1 MTAWRSTLW
10 LAQTSWQECAH
21 LGHREIDVEHVF
33 LATLQDEGVS
43 RVLLPHGVDAEGTRA
58 AVGEVLRAQVDAL
71 GVETAALT
79 SPPRRAPQDLHH
91 GAVGTLPVTPRAR
104 ELMRVT
110 TSVAGLA
117 ARLVGEPS
125 GTVRG
130 LLLHQG
136 ADPDQVAADLEAH
149 GDAPDPGLDVST
161 LPGIGEL
168 DGIPVLARRATR
180 LLTGD
185 LQSLWPRVGTAAGT
199 KPWLSLSPSATAR
212 SETTITDSLSRS
224 RVMPWRGPGTLTR
237 ERVFVHEPSDGAAG
251 IALWQSSWDLRVWG
265 RRRSGPGTFHHVRL
279 VPEVR
284 GTRVELV
291 SGVVRQPDQR
301 RSLLAAPL
309 RPAVAAGLAIAN
321 RNALYQLGLLCDA
334 SPATG
339 E

>member
-33 LATLQDEGVS
+33 LATLQDEGVA
-43 RVLLPHGVDAEGTRA
+43 RVLLRHGVDAEGTRA
-58 AVGEVLRAQVDAL
+58 AVGEVLKAQVGSL

-79 SPPRRAPQDLHH
+79 SPPRRLPQDLHH

-110 TSVAGLA
+110 TSVADLA
-117 ARLVGEPS
+117 ARLVEEPS

-136 ADPDQVAADLEAH
+136 ADPDLVPADLA
-149 GDAPDPGLDVST
+149 GPAGAPEGLDLGA

-168 DGIPVLARRATR
+168 DGIPVLARRASR
-180 LLTGD
+180 LLPGD
-185 LQSLWPRVGTAAGT
+185 LRSLWPRVGAAAGT
-199 KPWLSLSPSATAR
+199 KLWLSLSPSATVR
-212 SETTITDSLSRS
+212 SETTITDDIARS

-237 ERVFVHEPSDGAAG
+237 ERVFARTPSDGAEG
-251 IALWQSSWDLRVWG
+251 IALWQSAWDLRVWG